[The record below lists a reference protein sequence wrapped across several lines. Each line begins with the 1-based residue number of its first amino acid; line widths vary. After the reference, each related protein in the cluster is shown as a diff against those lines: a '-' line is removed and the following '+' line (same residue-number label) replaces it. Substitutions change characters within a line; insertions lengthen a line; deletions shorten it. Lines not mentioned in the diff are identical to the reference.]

1 MFRDVERNRPVLRDN
16 GLFLLS
22 TKKTLLLGMLTRYL
36 TRLTTVPLNSDFR
49 FDMKVSVVLCAEYSV
64 LFNWMCIRTEL
75 AHVVIAGNRI
85 LMTLSRWCT
94 LFKAG

>member
-1 MFRDVERNRPVLRDN
+1 MFRDVERNPLVLRDN

-36 TRLTTVPLNSDFR
+36 TRLTTVPLNSDVLFG
-49 FDMKVSVVLCAEYSV
+49 MKLSVVLCAEYSV
-64 LFNWMCIRTEL
+64 LCNMMCIRTEL
-75 AHVVIAGNRI
+75 ARVVTEGNRI
-85 LMTLSRWCT
+85 LMTLSRWYT